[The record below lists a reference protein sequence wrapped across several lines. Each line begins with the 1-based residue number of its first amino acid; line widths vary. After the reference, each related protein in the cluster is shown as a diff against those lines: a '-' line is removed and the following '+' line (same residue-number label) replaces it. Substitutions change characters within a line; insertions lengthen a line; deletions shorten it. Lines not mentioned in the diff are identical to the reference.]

1 MYSLDIFGGNATL
14 TGFSFFLVCQK
25 SLVFFFGGGVGLKIK
40 VGSETS
46 GLTVS
51 LQCTKKCCFR

>member
-14 TGFSFFLVCQK
+14 TGF
-25 SLVFFFGGGVGLKIK
+25 FFGMPKIVGILGGLKIK

-51 LQCTKKCCFR
+51 LQCTAKCCFR